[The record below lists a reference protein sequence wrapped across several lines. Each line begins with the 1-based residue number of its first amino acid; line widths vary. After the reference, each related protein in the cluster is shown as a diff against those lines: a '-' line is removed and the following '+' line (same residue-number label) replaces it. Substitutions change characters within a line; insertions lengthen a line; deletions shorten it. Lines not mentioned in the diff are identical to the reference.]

1 MRKVLFIA
9 TAVLFGL
16 NVQAQ
21 SVDFG
26 ITAGYLNGRAS
37 VKFDEGTFSDS
48 QSGFFIGALVDFV
61 LTEKTSIQPEL
72 LYANIDE
79 GSALMLPVMLK
90 SYITEKLNFQVG
102 PQFVFSLEE
111 SVEDFSNVELGLAG
125 GLGFDITSNFFLQ
138 ARYSFQLSNSYTG
151 NEDVKVRANYFTA
164 GVGYKF

>member
-1 MRKVLFIA
+1 MRKVFFIA
-9 TAVLFGL
+9 MAVLFGL
-16 NVQAQ
+16 NIQAQ
-21 SVDFG
+21 SIDFG
-26 ITAGYLNGRAS
+26 VTAGYLNGRAS

-48 QSGFFIGALVDFV
+48 QSGFFIGGLVDFV

-72 LYANIDE
+72 LYASIDD

-90 SYITEKLNFQVG
+90 SYITDKLNFQVG

-125 GLGFDITSNFFLQ
+125 GLGFDITDNFFLQ
-138 ARYSFQLSNSYTG
+138 ARYSFQLNNSYTG
-151 NEDVKVRANYFTA
+151 SEDFKVRANYLTA